1 MLISALSDGHNPPR
15 NFEVAYVLPE
25 GHLETHEQQV
35 HSETFGQV
43 VRNGF
48 CSSVEVLHDTCVS
61 WIKQSLNP

>member
-35 HSETFGQV
+35 YSETFGQV
-43 VRNGF
+43 VRNGLF
-48 CSSVEVLHDTCVS
+48 A
-61 WIKQSLNP
+61 